1 MKQQV
6 SINKVISDLK
16 SLFKIGESTEFAS
29 TESEGKFMIDKRVFE
44 RFQILSMLQDYFS
57 DKVIIGGY
65 LIVDS
70 ITFVFTTFEVKI
82 WKT

>member
-1 MKQQV
+1 
-6 SINKVISDLK
+6 
-16 SLFKIGESTEFAS
+16 
-29 TESEGKFMIDKRVFE
+29 MIDKRVFE

-70 ITFVFTTFEVKI
+70 ITFIFTTFEVKYG
-82 WKT
+82 KPE